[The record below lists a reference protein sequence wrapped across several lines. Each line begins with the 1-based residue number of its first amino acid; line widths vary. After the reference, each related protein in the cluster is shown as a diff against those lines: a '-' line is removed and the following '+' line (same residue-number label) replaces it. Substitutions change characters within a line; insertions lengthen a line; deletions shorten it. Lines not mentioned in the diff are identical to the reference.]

1 MRPAS
6 RQKRVLLLFVLGIAL
21 PSLLLGYLAFRGIKN
36 DQALLEKNRADEQR
50 RTAELITRTI
60 TDSIKASEQ
69 DFLAVLAGRQDG
81 SGPTLIARLER
92 FTLEHPLVEAVFVC
106 QGLET
111 IRFPTVR
118 LLFLPPLSALPA
130 RATSRPSG
138 VNGRALIAE
147 RLEFEQQNYPA
158 ALAGYEQ
165 ALGRATDLETRA
177 ELTSAI
183 ARVQKKSARYP
194 DAITS
199 YLRIARDFGQFRSAG
214 GIPLGLAARMELGSL
229 YLAIHD
235 PFRSLQTSI
244 DLYESLVKGTWTLE
258 ESQYGLYAQT
268 VSDGIDRLLSQLR
281 PDSRSLSHERRF
293 VQLKEEEKKQRE
305 SARRLLPFS
314 TSAARSIESRLS
326 GSGGAGSFERFVLE
340 LGGASYP
347 VSVRSEKTGSGAA
360 ATEIWGLLLDPGS
373 LQETLHQLLRT
384 HASAD
389 DAAWVVRGTDGKA
402 MMASARTPS
411 GPSTIRAG
419 FEGDFPGWSVEFYQ
433 LNPYPLTS
441 LLGSRQ
447 GIYFYMFLLIA
458 GILVFGLILTVRT
471 VSHELE
477 LAKMKSDFVSTV
489 SHEFKSPLTSIQQ
502 VAEMLQAGRVPSED
516 RRRQYYDLLLEQSQ
530 RLCLLTDNILNL
542 ARIEEGRKKFVF
554 EQLDVA
560 RLLKEVLPAVQDRVR
575 HEGFAIELK
584 LEEPL
589 PGISGD
595 GEALVHAVTNLLDN
609 AVKYSGQSRS
619 IVVRSFV
626 QGQHLVISVTDFGIG
641 IRKDQA
647 DRVFE
652 RFYRGGDE
660 LTRSVK
666 GSGLGL
672 TLVKEIVQAH
682 RGVVRVESEPG
693 RGSTFS
699 ILLPLRQR
707 EAPEHG
713 ENPDHRG

>member
-1 MRPAS
+1 
-6 RQKRVLLLFVLGIAL
+6 
-21 PSLLLGYLAFRGIKN
+21 
-36 DQALLEKNRADEQR
+36 
-50 RTAELITRTI
+50 
-60 TDSIKASEQ
+60 
-69 DFLAVLAGRQDG
+69 
-81 SGPTLIARLER
+81 
-92 FTLEHPLVEAVFVC
+92 VEAVFLC
-106 QGLET
+106 EDPDT

-118 LLFLPPLSALPA
+118 LLFLPPGFTVPV
-130 RATSRPSG
+130 RATPRPSS
-138 VNGRALIAE
+138 VSGRVEIAE

-165 ALGRATDLETRA
+165 ALEHATDLETRA
-177 ELTSAI
+177 ELTNAI

-199 YLRIARDFGQFRSAG
+199 YLRITRDFGQVRSAS
-214 GIPLGLAARMELGSL
+214 GIPLGLAARMELASL
-229 YLAIHD
+229 YLATRD
-235 PFRSLQTSI
+235 PLRSLQTSI
-244 DLYESLVKGTWTLE
+244 DLYESLVKGIWTLE
-258 ESQYGLYAQT
+258 ESQYDLFAQT

-281 PDSRSLSHERRF
+281 PDSQSLSHERRF
-293 VQLKEEEKKQRE
+293 AQLKEEEKKRRE
-305 SARRLLPFS
+305 SATRLLPFS
-314 TSAARSIESRLS
+314 ASAARSIETRLS
-326 GSGGAGSFERFVLE
+326 GSAGAGSFERFELE

-347 VSVRSEKTGSGAA
+347 VSVRSEKTGSATA
-360 ATEIWGLLLDPGS
+360 ATKIWGLLLDPES
-373 LQETLHQLLRT
+373 LKEALHQLLRT
-384 HASAD
+384 HASAE
-389 DAAWVVRGTDGKA
+389 DAAWVVRGTDGKV

-411 GPSTIRAG
+411 GPFTIRAG
-419 FEGDFPGWSVEFYQ
+419 FEGDFPNWSVEFYQ
-433 LNPYPLTS
+433 LSPHRLTT

-458 GILVFGLILTVRT
+458 GMLVFGLILTVRT

-477 LAKMKSDFVSTV
+477 LARMKSDFVSTV

-542 ARIEEGRKKFVF
+542 ARIEEGRKKFAL
-554 EQLDVA
+554 EKLDVT

-584 LEEPL
+584 VEEPL
-589 PGISGD
+589 PEISAD
-595 GEALVHAVTNLLDN
+595 GEALAQAVTNLLDN

-626 QGQHLVISVTDFGIG
+626 HGQHLVISVRDFGIG

-647 DRVFE
+647 DRVFD

-672 TLVKEIVQAH
+672 TLVKEIVEAH
-682 RGVVRVESEPG
+682 HGTVRVESEPG

-699 ILLPLRQR
+699 IVLPLGQT
-707 EAPEHG
+707 EAPGHG
-713 ENPDHRG
+713 KNPDHRR